1 MGGYFEEVNKSKYLT
16 LVPTNE
22 NKEKIKKREKLLSK
36 IRNLIE
42 AITKNSDIQLIMIK
56 NI

>member
-16 LVPTNE
+16 LVSTNE

>member
-1 MGGYFEEVNKSKYLT
+1 MDGYFEEVNKSKYLT

-22 NKEKIKKREKLLSK
+22 KKEKIKKHEKLLSK

>member
-1 MGGYFEEVNKSKYLT
+1 MGGYFKEVNKSKYLT
-16 LVPTNE
+16 LVSTNE

>member
-22 NKEKIKKREKLLSK
+22 NKEKIKKREKRLSK

-56 NI
+56 NV